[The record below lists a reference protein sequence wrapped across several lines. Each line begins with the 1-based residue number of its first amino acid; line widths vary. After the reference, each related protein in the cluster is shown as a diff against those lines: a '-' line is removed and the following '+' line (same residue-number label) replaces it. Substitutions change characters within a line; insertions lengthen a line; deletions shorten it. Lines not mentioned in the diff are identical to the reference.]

1 METLPNGRYYL
12 MRPVLKGAC
21 KFESLENGGI
31 DLAGIALLNDALD
44 VEAENE
50 ALIARWKDE
59 QH

>member
-1 METLPNGRYYL
+1 

-21 KFESLENGGI
+21 KFESLENGDV
-31 DLAGIALLNDALD
+31 DLAGIALMNDALD

-59 QH
+59 

>member
-1 METLPNGRYYL
+1 

-21 KFESLENGGI
+21 TFESLENGGI